1 LVTPKA
7 ETGEFRPKDE
17 DYTELVRA
25 AMDGDQAALEELLA
39 RSQSVV
45 RRFSNAVCGGQDDSE
60 DAAQEALLKTYRY
73 VRGLRDPESFRTWL
87 YRTVR
92 NACLLS
98 RRKRAGEPLHLQSI
112 DTLDPDGDDP
122 VLQKVRDRG
131 KSPEELAAN
140 AKLRAQLRDALM
152 KLPQSSRVIVFLREM
167 EGLSTREVAD
177 VVGISEDNVKARLSR
192 ARARLRTELAS
203 TRASS

>member
-1 LVTPKA
+1 MVTANA
-7 ETGEFRPKDE
+7 ETGENKPESDN
-17 DYTELVRA
+17 YTQLVRA
-25 AMDGDQAALEELLA
+25 ATAGDAAALEELLA
-39 RSQSVV
+39 RSQSTV

-98 RRKRAGEPLHLQSI
+98 RRKRAGEPSHVDSI
-112 DTLDPDGDDP
+112 DTVDSEDDDRI
-122 VLQKVRDRG
+122 LSKVRDRG
-131 KSPEELAAN
+131 KSPEELAEN
-140 AKLRAQLRDALM
+140 TRLRAQLRGALM

-167 EGLSTREVAD
+167 EGLSTREVAE
-177 VVGISEDNVKARLSR
+177 VVGISEANVKARLSR
-192 ARARLRTELAS
+192 ARALLRRELAS
-203 TRASS
+203 ARP